1 MYVSQRMGFSHLL
14 RIKRIMIPL
23 NTIIRIARP
32 TDNLEKIARM
42 YIDGLGFQELAA
54 FNDHQGFDG
63 VIIGHPQQSYH
74 LEFTHHRGT
83 TVGKAPTQDNLL
95 VFYITDKNAWE
106 KSCAQMTA
114 AGFTPV
120 KSYNAYWDI
129 EGNTFEDPDGYRVV
143 LQCRNW
149 PL

>member
-1 MYVSQRMGFSHLL
+1 
-14 RIKRIMIPL
+14 MIPH
-23 NTIIRIARP
+23 TTIRITRP

-42 YIDGLGFQELAA
+42 YMDGLGFQELGS

-63 VIIGHPQQSYH
+63 IIGHPQQVYH

-83 TVGKAPTQDNLL
+83 TAGNTPTQDNLL
-95 VFYITDKNAWE
+95 VFYIGDKNEWE
-106 KSCAQMTA
+106 KSCAQMIA

-120 KSYNAYWDI
+120 KPYNSYWDF
-129 EGNTFEDPDGYRVV
+129 EGKTFEYLDGYRVV
-143 LQCRNW
+143 LQCRHW

>member
-1 MYVSQRMGFSHLL
+1 MV
-14 RIKRIMIPL
+14 PL

-42 YIDGLGFQELAA
+42 YIDGLGFQELAS

-83 TVGKAPTQDNLL
+83 NVGKAPTQDNLL
-95 VFYITDKNAWE
+95 VFYIADKNAWE
-106 KSCAQMTA
+106 KSCAQMAA

-129 EGNTFEDPDGYRVV
+129 EGNTFEDLDGYRGV